1 MSLADEEFITMCKDV
16 LSNGCS
22 SKGQKV
28 RAHWPD
34 GTPAYTTAKFGVVN
48 RFDLSKEF
56 PAVTLRRVAVKSAT
70 DELLWI
76 WQKKSNNIHDLD
88 SHIWDEWADG
98 EGSIGKAY
106 GYQFAKK
113 HPCKDVTEEGLTKA
127 FPGYLFEEYSAVTAP
142 GCDAEPDYTGNTG
155 GAMRVCIDTDTGR
168 IAAMRDNNGPWH
180 LDQVDKVIYD
190 LKVNPFSRRII
201 TTLWDPEE
209 LDDMALQPCAWN
221 CVFMVEQRPG
231 HDKLTLNMAL
241 NQRSQDILA
250 AWAWNTCQYAVLM
263 HMLAQVCGMEV
274 GEMLHTDINCHIYE
288 RHIDAIKELMSR
300 QPKPAPVFW
309 LNPDVTDFYKFTK
322 NDVKF
327 ENYEVSGPQITGIEI
342 AI

>member
-1 MSLADEEFITMCKDV
+1 M
-16 LSNGCS
+16 
-22 SKGQKV
+22 
-28 RAHWPD
+28 
-34 GTPAYTTAKFGVVN
+34 
-48 RFDLSKEF
+48 
-56 PAVTLRRVAVKSAT
+56 KSAT

-142 GCDAEPDYTGNTG
+142 GCDAEPDNTGNTG

-221 CVFMVEQRPG
+221 CVLWWSKDRDTINSHSIWHSISARRTFWLHGRGTHVSMQSLCICWLRYAAWKSVRCFT
-231 HDKLTLNMAL
+231 LTSIVTSMK
-241 NQRSQDILA
+241 DILM
-250 AWAWNTCQYAVLM
+250 Q
-263 HMLAQVCGMEV
+263 
-274 GEMLHTDINCHIYE
+274 
-288 RHIDAIKELMSR
+288 
-300 QPKPAPVFW
+300 
-309 LNPDVTDFYKFTK
+309 
-322 NDVKF
+322 
-327 ENYEVSGPQITGIEI
+327 
-342 AI
+342 